1 MTARSNDILLV
12 HPGKQHAYEVA
23 VALQEHG
30 RLLRFVTGIY
40 DAPSSWL
47 ISVTHVVSRVCMRD
61 QIERQLSKRRHPAI
75 EPRLVVSWPAAEL
88 VSRTVGH
95 VRLVQRL
102 TRGRSGYLLANWCHD
117 RAVARALRAGRWQ
130 PRAVYGFLGAARYTF
145 AACRELGIRTIL
157 DVPIVLSASYTM
169 AKERRMLGITR
180 GQPTISTLHLSTE
193 LRNAD
198 QVIAPSPAVAE
209 SVRASGYSGPI
220 SEVAFGAALDC
231 FRPSAVRRE
240 RFRVVYAGRIELR
253 KGLHYLVRGWNDAAV
268 QGELVIAGSPGEA
281 EYVDRVRAE
290 YGDSIM
296 EAGNL
301 TRDEL
306 AQLLGTADVF
316 VMPSLAEGS
325 ALVTYEALAA
335 GLPSI
340 VTHESGSVVRDGIEG
355 FVVPAGDSAALA
367 TCIRELHGNPV
378 LRARMSTAARARAE
392 EFSWP
397 AYRRRLIAAIDSGVV
412 SEYAT
417 A

>member
-1 MTARSNDILLV
+1 
-12 HPGKQHAYEVA
+12 
-23 VALQEHG
+23 
-30 RLLRFVTGIY
+30 
-40 DAPSSWL
+40 
-47 ISVTHVVSRVCMRD
+47 
-61 QIERQLSKRRHPAI
+61 
-75 EPRLVVSWPAAEL
+75 
-88 VSRTVGH
+88 
-95 VRLVQRL
+95 
-102 TRGRSGYLLANWCHD
+102 
-117 RAVARALRAGRWQ
+117 
-130 PRAVYGFLGAARYTF
+130 
-145 AACRELGIRTIL
+145 
-157 DVPIVLSASYTM
+157 
-169 AKERRMLGITR
+169 MLGITG

-198 QVIAPSPAVAE
+198 QVIAPSSAVAE

-367 TCIRELHGNPV
+367 KCIRELHGNPV

-397 AYRRRLIAAIDSGVV
+397 AYRGRLIAAIDSGVG